1 MSCPFLLAVL
11 LQSAEPNVI
20 LVGGLPIREV
30 AEFHRLDETVD
41 DQRRAKPRSQ
51 PQKEHCSLPIAS
63 QRLHRRVVGHF
74 DWASE
79 SALEVESDPAF
90 AEVVRFDNWTVVE
103 HGAGIAN
110 GDHIVLPAFGELLH
124 AGNHLARSQCFPGL
138 ELPVFLLS
146 RREHLDV
153 RAANIDCKYF
163 HNLTGFHFSVALFD
177 SITDMSSFHDFT
189 NDFAPSS

>member
-11 LQSAEPNVI
+11 LQSAEANVI
-20 LVGGLPIREV
+20 FVGGLPIREV

-51 PQKEHCSLPIAS
+51 PQKEHRSLPIAS

-90 AEVVRFDNWTVVE
+90 AEVVRFGNWTVVE

-110 GDHIVLPAFGELLH
+110 GNHIVVPAFGELLH
-124 AGNHLARSQCFPGL
+124 PGNHLARSQGLPRL
-138 ELPVFLLS
+138 ELPPFLLS
-146 RREHLDV
+146 HRE
-153 RAANIDCKYF
+153 
-163 HNLTGFHFSVALFD
+163 NLQ
-177 SITDMSSFHDFT
+177 TDAKMK
-189 NDFAPSS
+189 